1 MKIEDYTLE
10 DICEKINIQSHLSDL
25 QSGKKTQIKSA
36 LTTLSSIVS
45 ITKRKDA
52 LYALL
57 GYYLLEINSTEEIE
71 KFFDLTK
78 NTNSIDLYRLI
89 LQDIS
94 KHKNIFRK
102 KLFIDDFLRNLS
114 GVTMHA
120 KDEELNKI
128 KEIIQKS
135 EWGEKLKKSFS
146 GQLEVLIGKLFT

>member
-1 MKIEDYTLE
+1 MK
-10 DICEKINIQSHLSDL
+10 
-25 QSGKKTQIKSA
+25 
-36 LTTLSSIVS
+36 
-45 ITKRKDA
+45 
-52 LYALL
+52 
-57 GYYLLEINSTEEIE
+57 
-71 KFFDLTK
+71 K

-146 GQLEVLIGKLFT
+146 GQLGALICKLFTYLWTLYIKTKEA

>member
-78 NTNSIDLYRLI
+78 NTNSIDLYRLP
-89 LQDIS
+89 
-94 KHKNIFRK
+94 H
-102 KLFIDDFLRNLS
+102 
-114 GVTMHA
+114 
-120 KDEELNKI
+120 EEIMPLDRSYLYLT
-128 KEIIQKS
+128 ELWMRS
-135 EWGEKLKKSFS
+135 CPC
-146 GQLEVLIGKLFT
+146 LE

>member
-102 KLFIDDFLRNLS
+102 KLFSAINSIISPIFSSSSLS
-114 GVTMHA
+114 FAAFIMGG
-120 KDEELNKI
+120 I
-128 KEIIQKS
+128 S
-135 EWGEKLKKSFS
+135 PFS
-146 GQLEVLIGKLFT
+146 IL

>member
-1 MKIEDYTLE
+1 M
-10 DICEKINIQSHLSDL
+10 
-25 QSGKKTQIKSA
+25 
-36 LTTLSSIVS
+36 S

-135 EWGEKLKKSFS
+135 G
-146 GQLEVLIGKLFT
+146 

>member
-1 MKIEDYTLE
+1 
-10 DICEKINIQSHLSDL
+10 
-25 QSGKKTQIKSA
+25 
-36 LTTLSSIVS
+36 VS

-135 EWGEKLKKSFS
+135 G
-146 GQLEVLIGKLFT
+146 

>member
-10 DICEKINIQSHLSDL
+10 DLCEKTNIQSHLSNL
-25 QSGKKTQIKSA
+25 QSGKKTQIKPA
-36 LTTLSSIVS
+36 LTTLSLIVS

-71 KFFDLTK
+71 NFFDLTK
-78 NTNSIDLYRLI
+78 NANSIDLYRLI

-102 KLFIDDFLRNLS
+102 KLFIDDFLSNLS
-114 GVTMHA
+114 GVTMHT

-128 KEIIQKS
+128 KDIIQKS
-135 EWGEKLKKSFS
+135 EWGEKLKNKFLRAIESNY
-146 GQLEVLIGKLFT
+146 